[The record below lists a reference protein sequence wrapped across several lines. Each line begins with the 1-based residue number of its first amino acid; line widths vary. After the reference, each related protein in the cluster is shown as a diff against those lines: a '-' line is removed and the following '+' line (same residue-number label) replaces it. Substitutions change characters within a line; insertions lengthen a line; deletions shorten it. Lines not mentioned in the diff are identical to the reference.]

1 VAGVTVPDWL
11 KPGAEVVTWSDGRGR
26 SGPQHVR
33 TSRVLKVAVKTFTVE
48 GEDNR
53 FSITTLSATGGDAW
67 TPGRWCR
74 PLDDDEARTVLDTDR
89 RKATVR
95 RALAAVDTWEKTR
108 TRKNRLAAIAALR
121 AVEMDGES

>member
-11 KPGAEVVTWSDGRGR
+11 KPGAKVVTWSDGRGK

-33 TSRVLKVAVKTFTVE
+33 TSQVLKVATKTFTVD
-48 GEDNR
+48 GEDTR
-53 FSITTLSATGGDAW
+53 YDIRTLSAVSSDAW

-74 PLDDDEARTVLDTDR
+74 PLDADEARAVLDTAR

-95 RALAAVDTWEKTR
+95 RAVAAVDRWQETR
-108 TRKNRLAAIAALR
+108 TRKDRLAAIAALR
-121 AVEMDGES
+121 AVEVDEEP